1 MFRNRFS
8 GPMII
13 RMLIALAINI
23 IPMLVLD
30 FPIWVTVLVMFVLA
44 VFELA
49 SVPYSG
55 VWIWAA
61 VVIVQRPFSWL
72 TVLFF
77 VAMAAFIASTIGVV
91 ILAFGRNNRRF

>member
-49 SVPYSG
+49 SVP
-55 VWIWAA
+55 
-61 VVIVQRPFSWL
+61 
-72 TVLFF
+72 
-77 VAMAAFIASTIGVV
+77 
-91 ILAFGRNNRRF
+91 